1 VKPLPLPDQRVVERP
16 PDASPELPARTP
28 AESAAIAALIL
39 DPDPALAEIGEARNG
54 TWTPNRSPGSFGMS

>member
-1 VKPLPLPDQRVVERP
+1 VNPLPLADQLVVERP
-16 PDASPELPARTP
+16 PDASPELPGRTP
-28 AESAAIAALIL
+28 EDAAVIAALIL